1 MIFAGFQKLTLLDDP
16 THVSCTLFTQGCTFR
31 CPFCHNSELID
42 INAAPFEPVTEDE
55 VLSFLKKRQG
65 ILDSVS
71 ITGGEPLMQTEL
83 SEFLKRVK
91 ELGFAVKLDTNGHFP
106 DRLREVSEAGLI
118 DRVAMDIKNCPE
130 KYAETIGLENFDL
143 APIEESI
150 SFLISGSLPFEFR
163 TTVVAEFHTEE
174 DMKKIAEWL
183 AGDENYFLQGFVDSD
198 NVLKSGLHA
207 ASPDEMKRFADIM
220 KPFIPKIALRGV

>member
-42 INAAPFEPVTEDE
+42 INAAPFDNIEEDE

-83 SEFLKRVK
+83 PAFLKKVK
-91 ELGFAVKLDTNGHFP
+91 ELGFDIKLDTNGHFP
-106 DRLREVSEAGLI
+106 DRLREVAEAGLI

-130 KYAETIGLENFDL
+130 KYGETIGISNFDL
-143 APIEESI
+143 TPVKESI
-150 SFLISGSLPFEFR
+150 SFLQSGSLTFEFR
-163 TTVVAEFHTEE
+163 TTVVAEFHTDE
-174 DMKKIAEWL
+174 DMKIISEWL
-183 AGDENYFLQGFVDSD
+183 SGDENYFLQGFVDSG

-207 ASPDEMKRFADIM
+207 VSKENMEHFAEIM
-220 KPFIPKIALRGV
+220 RPLIPKVALRGV

>member
-16 THVSCTLFTQGCTFR
+16 THVSCTLFTQGCTFK

-42 INAAPFEPVTEDE
+42 INAAPFEHIEEDE

-83 SEFLKRVK
+83 PAFLRKVK
-91 ELGFAVKLDTNGHFP
+91 DLGFDIKLDTNGHFP
-106 DRLREVSEAGLI
+106 ERLRETAEAGLI
-118 DRVAMDIKNCPE
+118 DRVAMDIKNCPG

-143 APIEESI
+143 EPIKQSI
-150 SFLISGSLPFEFR
+150 AFLKGGSLPFEFR
-163 TTVVAEFHTEE
+163 TTVVREFHTAE
-174 DMKKIAEWL
+174 DMKEIAQWL
-183 AGDENYFLQGFVDSD
+183 EGTENYFLQGFVDSG

-207 ASPDEMKRFADIM
+207 VSKEGMDRFAEIM
-220 KPFIPKIALRGV
+220 RPYIPKVALRGV